1 MRSLIDKM
9 VEKTIFL
16 TLLLILLPACSPA
29 EDGEPSLQQ
38 QVTAA
43 IASASDLP
51 SENLMVSVEEGVVRV
66 TGSLTCED
74 CGGMR
79 TPGGEDT
86 IQQTLDALIRA
97 VPGVERVEFDLQ

>member
-1 MRSLIDKM
+1 MRYALS
-9 VEKTIFL
+9 KTAALFA
-16 TLLLILLPACSPA
+16 LLLVLHACSPA
-29 EDGEPSLQQ
+29 AEQEPTLQQ

-51 SENLMVSVEEGVVRV
+51 SDSLMVSVEDGIVTV
-66 TGSLTCED
+66 TGSLECEE

-86 IQQTLDALIRA
+86 IQQTLGAVIRA
-97 VPGVERVEFDLQ
+97 VPGVETVEFNLQ

>member
-1 MRSLIDKM
+1 MRYILNTGL
-9 VEKTIFL
+9 VL
-16 TLLLILLPACSPA
+16 PTLLLLLQTCSPA
-29 EDGEPSLQQ
+29 AEEEQSLQQ

-51 SENLMVSVEEGVVRV
+51 ADYLTVSVDSGTVRV
-66 TGSLTCED
+66 TGSLACED

-86 IQQTLDALIRA
+86 IQQTLGAVIRA
-97 VPGVERVEFDLQ
+97 VPGVGSVEFDLDLD